1 MKKEVTFE
9 IMKKKTKEVHAEA
22 MQHYDGLRK
31 IMGHSVLSEEGR
43 NKLDALTELERYLDF
58 SEDMDDYLE
67 WLKKSDE
74 SQEVKRYMK
83 RYLRRNFSI
92 EVQWG

>member
-9 IMKKKTKEVHAEA
+9 TMKKEIEEVHAEA
-22 MQHYDGLRK
+22 MQHYDGLGK
-31 IMGHSVLSEEGR
+31 IMGHDVLNEAGR
-43 NKLDALTELERYLDF
+43 NKLDALTELERYLNF

-67 WLKKSDE
+67 WLKTSDE
-74 SQEVKRYMK
+74 SQEVKRYMN

-92 EVQWG
+92 EVQWE